1 MTGAATDIEVPEAL
15 PGPLRLDWRRLAA
28 RTIDPAPFSLELLDG
43 LPAPARR
50 WLEHAIA
57 PGTPLRRAAV
67 LHQRGEIKVG
77 RWQRFEADWALAP
90 PEGFIW
96 AATTHLGPL
105 FIRGF
110 DRYTRGS
117 GQTAWRFLGRI
128 PVLSADGPDVDR
140 SALGRLVGELFFVP
154 AAALSPLVRWEHL
167 DDRRSV
173 ACVDAGGRTHRVT
186 LTVGESGRLERLDL
200 PRWGNPDGQE
210 FREHTFTALM
220 DGAETDGA
228 EGTFD
233 GFTIPLRCRAGWW
246 HCPDRCASEEFIR
259 FTLERAVYC

>member
-1 MTGAATDIEVPEAL
+1 M
-15 PGPLRLDWRRLAA
+15 
-28 RTIDPAPFSLELLDG
+28 
-43 LPAPARR
+43 
-50 WLEHAIA
+50 
-57 PGTPLRRAAV
+57 

-77 RWQRFEADWALAP
+77 RWQRFEADWVLAP

-110 DRYTRGS
+110 DRYTPRVRADERGAS
-117 GQTAWRFLGRI
+117 SAGSPF
-128 PVLSADGPDVDR
+128 LSADGPDVDR
-140 SALGRLVGELFFVP
+140 SALGRLVGELCFVP

-186 LTVGESGRLERLDL
+186 LTVAASGRLERLDL
-200 PRWGNPDGQE
+200 LRWGNPDGRE

-220 DGAETDGA
+220 DGAGGRRSTGSP
-228 EGTFD
+228 
-233 GFTIPLRCRAGWW
+233 IPLGVPGRVVALPGPLRERGVHPVHRSIAPTIADGHPRHRQAGAGPTAG
-246 HCPDRCASEEFIR
+246 HA
-259 FTLERAVYC
+259 AA

>member
-1 MTGAATDIEVPEAL
+1 MTAVAIAVAAPRAL
-15 PGPLRLDWRRLAA
+15 PEPVRIDWRRLV
-28 RTIDPAPFSLELLDG
+28 TPTVDPAPFTPDLLDG

-77 RWQRFEADWALAP
+77 RWQRFEADWVLAP
-90 PEGFIW
+90 PEGFVW

-105 FIRGF
+105 SIRGF

-117 GQTAWRFLGRI
+117 GQMAWRFLGRI
-128 PVLSADGPDVDR
+128 PVLSADGRDVDR

-154 AAALSPLVRWEHL
+154 GAVLSPLVRWEHL
-167 DDRRSV
+167 DDRRTV
-173 ACVDAGGRTHRVT
+173 ACVDAGGRTYRVT
-186 LTVGESGRLERLDL
+186 LTVAVSGRLERLDL
-200 PRWGNPDGQE
+200 LRWGNPDGRE

-220 DGAETDGA
+220 DSP

-233 GFTIPLRCRAGWW
+233 GFTVPLACRAGWW
-246 HCPDRCASEEFIR
+246 HCPDRCANEEFIR
-259 FTLERAVYC
+259 FTLDRADYR

>member
-1 MTGAATDIEVPEAL
+1 MTTAVEAPAAL
-15 PGPLRLDWRRLAA
+15 PGPLRIDWRRLAA
-28 RTIDPAPFSLELLDG
+28 PTIDPAPFTPDLLDG
-43 LPAPARR
+43 LPEPARR

-67 LHQRGEIKVG
+67 LRQRGEIKVG
-77 RWQRFEADWALAP
+77 RWQRFEADWVLAP

-105 FIRGF
+105 SIRGF

-117 GQTAWRFLGRI
+117 GQMAWRFLGRI
-128 PVLSADGPDVDR
+128 PFLSAEGPDVDR
-140 SALGRLVGELFFVP
+140 SAMGRLVGELFFVP

-186 LTVGESGRLERLDL
+186 LTVAVSGRLERLDL
-200 PRWGNPDGQE
+200 LRWGNPDGQGVP
-210 FREHTFTALM
+210 RAHLHRS
-220 DGAETDGA
+220 DGQPGGDVRRVHCPAG
-228 EGTFD
+228 
-233 GFTIPLRCRAGWW
+233 CRAGWW
-246 HCPDRCASEEFIR
+246 HCPDRCANEEFIR
-259 FTLERAVYC
+259 FTLDRADYR

>member
-1 MTGAATDIEVPEAL
+1 MTGAATNIEVPEAL

-110 DRYTRGS
+110 DRYTAGS
-117 GQTAWRFLGRI
+117 GQTAWRLLGRI
-128 PVLSADGPDVDR
+128 PFLSAEGPDVDR
-140 SALGRLVGELFFVP
+140 SALGRLVGELCFVP
-154 AAALSPLVRWEHL
+154 AAALPPLVSLGAPRRPAERGLRRCRRL
-167 DDRRSV
+167 DASGHPDRRGLG
-173 ACVDAGGRTHRVT
+173 AARA
-186 LTVGESGRLERLDL
+186 
-200 PRWGNPDGQE
+200 PRPP
-210 FREHTFTALM
+210 ALGKPRRPG
-220 DGAETDGA
+220 DSAIT
-228 EGTFD
+228 
-233 GFTIPLRCRAGWW
+233 PS
-246 HCPDRCASEEFIR
+246 PP
-259 FTLERAVYC
+259 

>member
-1 MTGAATDIEVPEAL
+1 MTGVTTDVEVPTAL
-15 PGPLRLDWRRLAA
+15 PDPLRMDWRQLAA
-28 RTIDPAPFSLELLDG
+28 PTVDPAPFTPDLLDG

-77 RWQRFEADWALAP
+77 RWQRFEADWVLAP
-90 PEGFIW
+90 PKGFVW

-117 GQTAWRFLGRI
+117 GQTAWRFLGRF
-128 PVLSADGPDVDR
+128 PVLSAGGPDIDR
-140 SALGRLVGELFFVP
+140 SALDRLVGELFFVP
-154 AAALSPLVRWEHL
+154 AAALSPLVRWEHV

-173 ACVDAGGRTHRVT
+173 ACVDAGGRTKRVT
-186 LTVGESGRLERLDL
+186 LTVAESGRLERLEL
-200 PRWGNPDGQE
+200 PRWGNPDGQGL
-210 FREHTFTALM
+210 RDHTFTALM
-220 DGAETDGA
+220 DGP

-233 GFTIPLRCRAGWW
+233 GFTIPLACRAGWW
-246 HCPDRCASEEFIR
+246 QCPDRCANEEFIR
-259 FTLERAVYC
+259 FAVDRADYR

>member
-1 MTGAATDIEVPEAL
+1 MTGVTTDVEVPTAL
-15 PGPLRLDWRRLAA
+15 PDPLRMDWRQLAA
-28 RTIDPAPFSLELLDG
+28 PTVDPAPFTPDLLDG

-57 PGTPLRRAAV
+57 PGTLLRRAAV

-77 RWQRFEADWALAP
+77 RWQRFEADWVLAP
-90 PEGFIW
+90 PKGFIW

-117 GQTAWRFLGRI
+117 GQTAWRFLGRF
-128 PVLSADGPDVDR
+128 PVLSADGPDIDR
-140 SALGRLVGELFFVP
+140 SALDRLVGELFFVP

-173 ACVDAGGRTHRVT
+173 ACVDAGGRTKRVT
-186 LTVGESGRLERLDL
+186 LTVAESGRLERLDL
-200 PRWGNPDGQE
+200 PRWGNPDGQGL
-210 FREHTFTALM
+210 RDHTFTALM
-220 DGAETDGA
+220 DGP

-233 GFTIPLRCRAGWW
+233 GFTIPLACRAGWW
-246 HCPDRCASEEFIR
+246 RCPDRCANEEFIR
-259 FTLERAVYC
+259 FAVDRADYR

>member
-1 MTGAATDIEVPEAL
+1 M
-15 PGPLRLDWRRLAA
+15 DWRRLAA
-28 RTIDPAPFSLELLDG
+28 PTVGPVPFTPDLLDG

-57 PGTPLRRAAV
+57 PGAPLLRAAV
-67 LHQRGEIKVG
+67 FHQRGEIKVG

-90 PEGFIW
+90 PEGFVW

-110 DRYTRGS
+110 DRYTRES

-140 SALGRLVGELFFVP
+140 SALGRLAGELCFVP
-154 AAALSPLVRWEHL
+154 GAALSPLVHWEHL

-173 ACVDAGGRTHRVT
+173 ASVDAGGRTHRVT
-186 LTVGESGRLERLDL
+186 MTVAESGRLERLDL

-220 DGAETDGA
+220 DGPEA
-228 EGTFD
+228 TFH
-233 GFTIPLRCRAGWW
+233 GFTIPLACRAGWW

-259 FTLERAVYC
+259 FTVDRADYR